1 MRSLMKNVIRDR
13 VLKPLKQLL
22 NEGLTPEKMSHAL
35 AAGFV
40 LGITPMLG
48 ISSILAV
55 GVAAAF
61 KLNQVA
67 IQVANWVAYPAQ
79 IVLFIPFIRAGEWL
93 WGVEPAAI
101 NPSDIA
107 SMFSDDFYASLEIY
121 GQSLAAGF
129 ALWAITSIPLF
140 FGLSYPL
147 RTVLQ
152 KKLVS
157 ERQ

>member
-1 MRSLMKNVIRDR
+1 M
-13 VLKPLKQLL
+13 
-22 NEGLTPEKMSHAL
+22 
-35 AAGFV
+35 
-40 LGITPMLG
+40 
-48 ISSILAV
+48 
-55 GVAAAF
+55 
-61 KLNQVA
+61 
-67 IQVANWVAYPAQ
+67 ANWAAYPAQ

-93 WGVEPAAI
+93 SGLEPAAI

-129 ALWAITSIPLF
+129 ALWAITAIPLSF
-140 FGLSYPL
+140 ALSYPV

-157 ERQ
+157 EHQ